1 MSLQTETLESIKS
14 DIKQHLIW
22 KTNNPA
28 VRSSKNDKSMYANQQ
43 NQQTDNN
50 QMNRVNRVNRV
61 NRENQEN
68 RDNQDKERQENLE
81 NLENIEIDTRRLN
94 VDLQIQSR
102 RDKSLCTN
110 PFMINNNYLDDIK
123 TQEEFLRPQKTYIN
137 N

>member
-43 NQQTDNN
+43 NQQTENLDN
-50 QMNRVNRVNRV
+50 V
-61 NRENQEN
+61 NQEN
-68 RDNQDKERQENLE
+68 RENRENQDKERQE

>member
-1 MSLQTETLESIKS
+1 MSLQTDTLESIKL

-22 KTNNPA
+22 KTNTPA
-28 VRSSKNDKSMYANQQ
+28 VRSSKNDKSMYTKLQ
-43 NQQTDNN
+43 NQQTNNN
-50 QMNRVNRVNRV
+50 QMNR
-61 NRENQEN
+61 ENWDNEN
-68 RDNQDKERQENLE
+68 NNNPENLDKERQD

>member
-1 MSLQTETLESIKS
+1 MSLQTDTLESIKL
-14 DIKQHLIW
+14 DVKQHLIW
-22 KTNNPA
+22 KTNTPA

-50 QMNRVNRVNRV
+50 QMNRVNRE

-68 RDNQDKERQENLE
+68 RDNQDKERQE

>member
-1 MSLQTETLESIKS
+1 MSLQTDTLESIKL

-22 KTNNPA
+22 KTNTPA
-28 VRSSKNDKSMYANQQ
+28 VRSSKNDKSMYTKLQ
-43 NQQTDNN
+43 NQQTNNN
-50 QMNRVNRVNRV
+50 QMNR
-61 NRENQEN
+61 ENWDNEN
-68 RDNQDKERQENLE
+68 NNNPENLDKERQD

-123 TQEEFLRPQKTYIN
+123 TQEEFLRPQKTYTN

>member
-1 MSLQTETLESIKS
+1 MSLQTETLESIKL
-14 DIKQHLIW
+14 DVKQHLIW
-22 KTNNPA
+22 KTNTPA
-28 VRSSKNDKSMYANQQ
+28 IRSSKTDKSMYTNQQ
-43 NQQTDNN
+43 NQQTDTN
-50 QMNRVNRVNRV
+50 QT
-61 NRENQEN
+61 NQEN
-68 RDNQDKERQENLE
+68 RENREKQDNLD
-81 NLENIEIDTRRLN
+81 NIEIDTRRLN

>member
-1 MSLQTETLESIKS
+1 MSLQTDTLESIKS

-43 NQQTDNN
+43 NQQTENLDN
-50 QMNRVNRVNRV
+50 V
-61 NRENQEN
+61 NQEN
-68 RDNQDKERQENLE
+68 RENRENQDKERQE

>member
-1 MSLQTETLESIKS
+1 MSLQTETLESIKL

-28 VRSSKNDKSMYANQQ
+28 VRSSKNDKFMYTNQQ
-43 NQQTDNN
+43 NQQT
-50 QMNRVNRVNRV
+50 V
-61 NRENQEN
+61 NQEN
-68 RDNQDKERQENLE
+68 RDNQDNKNNNNRDKERQD

-102 RDKSLCTN
+102 REKSLCTN

-123 TQEEFLRPQKTYIN
+123 IQEQYLRPQKTYTN

>member
-1 MSLQTETLESIKS
+1 MSLQTDTLESIKL

-22 KTNNPA
+22 KTNTPA
-28 VRSSKNDKSMYANQQ
+28 VRSSKNDKFIYTNQQ

-50 QMNRVNRVNRV
+50 Q
-61 NRENQEN
+61 
-68 RDNQDKERQENLE
+68 DNQDNENNNNRDKQD
-81 NLENIEIDTRRLN
+81 NLDNIEIDTRRLN